1 MSDDQVAARRIMR
14 GKWSRLAFL
23 TAVATAILVYR
34 LALPGE
40 GPRAAVLF
48 LECIFL
54 AGSVIGLGGSLVLL
68 MLSW

>member
-1 MSDDQVAARRIMR
+1 MSDEDSAAIRIAR

-23 TAVATAILVYR
+23 TAAATAALVYR

-40 GPRAAVLF
+40 GPWAAVLF

-54 AGSVIGLGGSLVLL
+54 AGSVIGLGGSLVML